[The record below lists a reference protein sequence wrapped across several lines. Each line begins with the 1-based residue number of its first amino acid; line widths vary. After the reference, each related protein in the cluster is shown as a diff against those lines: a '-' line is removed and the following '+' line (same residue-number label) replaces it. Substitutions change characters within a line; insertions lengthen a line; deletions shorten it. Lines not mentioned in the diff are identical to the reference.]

1 MLSEPGQQ
9 FVSAKHTMSGKPRT
23 NFGRPYGY
31 AAGREVIF
39 VQEGHNNWISLKEL
53 NQININYCIR

>member
-31 AAGREVIF
+31 AAERE
-39 VQEGHNNWISLKEL
+39 EGHNNWISLKEL
-53 NQININYCIR
+53 KPD